1 MKNIS
6 PTYMYI
12 IPMYLRLTTFT
23 KTLPLYIF
31 LLFLFRS
38 GAPPMTLLTAGA
50 LTDPQLP
57 AQVQTCARLMQGWV
71 ASAVCPPPTKSS
83 FFFSR
88 LCAGQRFM
96 LHYRTLEVRPGRIYI
111 IREEASI
118 FAPQRIP
125 FYKDPRV
132 AACTVGKVRSS
143 TVFMC
148 VCSTFRPS
156 DFLLYVKNGFVVG
169 VRCQGNREPPADS
182 ATTPLSH

>member
-1 MKNIS
+1 MRCVSRSRPYKVRPAWACFEKCQYRRHNN
-6 PTYMYI
+6 YI
-12 IPMYLRLTTFT
+12 ILVWTTSFAPALGGLCVCVCVRARACVRARVRACVRVCMCVCVYVFFPQVYYDT
-23 KTLPLYIF
+23 KYN
-31 LLFLFRS
+31 
-38 GAPPMTLLTAGA
+38 
-50 LTDPQLP
+50 
-57 AQVQTCARLMQGWV
+57 
-71 ASAVCPPPTKSS
+71 
-83 FFFSR
+83 
-88 LCAGQRFM
+88 
-96 LHYRTLEVRPGRIYI
+96 IYI

-118 FAPQRIP
+118 FAPQMIP

-156 DFLLYVKNGFVVG
+156 DFSLFVKNGFVVG